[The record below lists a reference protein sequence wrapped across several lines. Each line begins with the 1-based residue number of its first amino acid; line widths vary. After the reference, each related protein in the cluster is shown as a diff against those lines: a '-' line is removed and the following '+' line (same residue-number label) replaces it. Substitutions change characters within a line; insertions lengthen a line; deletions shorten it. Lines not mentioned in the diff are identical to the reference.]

1 MLHSLNSGQHKPS
14 ALFDSS
20 LALSEIPINWP
31 KCLQGVFVWECGE
44 NAIMFSSLCLDVLWV
59 LTSSISLCVWE
70 VVKLYFNG
78 SWTISQHPQS
88 VLMMHDILHADVM
101 EKEMPND
108 AVWRTS
114 VCAGWSLIKYA
125 SLVYIL
131 CEPRSHHM
139 YWAGYRKRDSSPQKH
154 IFKILSVEMSVLSNG
169 TRFKICLCC
178 FFCFFI

>member
-44 NAIMFSSLCLDVLWV
+44 NAIMFSSLCLDVFWV
-59 LTSSISLCVWE
+59 HTSSSILLWVWE

-78 SWTISQHPQS
+78 LWTISQHPQS
-88 VLMMHDILHADVM
+88 VLMTHDILHAEVI

-108 AVWRTS
+108 AVWR
-114 VCAGWSLIKYA
+114 ARIKLIE
-125 SLVYIL
+125 SS
-131 CEPRSHHM
+131 RSPLFISCVTPEVTTCIRHGIVKRTVHHKKSALLRRV
-139 YWAGYRKRDSSPQKH
+139 WRDGCP
-154 IFKILSVEMSVLSNG
+154 LSWYNG
-169 TRFKICLCC
+169 TRLKFACVVLG
-178 FFCFFI
+178 FF